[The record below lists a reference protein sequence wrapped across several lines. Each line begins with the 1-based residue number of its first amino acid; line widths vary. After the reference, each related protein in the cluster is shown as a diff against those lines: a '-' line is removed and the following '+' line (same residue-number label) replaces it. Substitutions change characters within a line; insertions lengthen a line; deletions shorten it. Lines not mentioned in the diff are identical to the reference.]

1 MYILAP
7 SILSADF
14 SKLGEDVKTVS
25 DAGAQYIH
33 LDVMDGAFVPSISF
47 GMPVISSLRKTTD
60 RVFDVHMMVEEPGRY
75 VNDVRKAGADLI
87 CVHQEACLHLDRTI
101 NQIKETGAKAAVA
114 LNPATPVETLS
125 CILKEVDMFLIM
137 SVNPGF
143 GGQKFIPYTLE
154 KIKKLRTM
162 LNEAGLTTDIEVDG
176 GVIEAAQSM
185 GASTMQ
191 IIMKVLLP
199 EALPSLINGS
209 AIAATTILGYSAMSG
224 AVGGGGLGKLAI
236 MYGYNR
242 YQTDI
247 MFITVVLLI
256 VIVQVFQSFGNWATK
271 RSDRRIS

>member
-25 DAGAQYIH
+25 DAGAQFIH

-75 VNDVRKAGADLI
+75 VNDVRKAGADII
-87 CVHQEACLHLDRTI
+87 CVHQETCLHLDRTI

-143 GGQKFIPYTLE
+143 GGQKFIPQSIE
-154 KIKKLRTM
+154 KIARLKEMILRKNAHT
-162 LNEAGLTTDIEVDG
+162 LIEVDG
-176 GVIEAAQSM
+176 GINIETARLTIDA
-185 GASTMQ
+185 GADILVCGHS
-191 IIMKVLLP
+191 VFSSGNP
-199 EALPSLINGS
+199 EAT
-209 AIAATTILGYSAMSG
+209 IAQMKAM
-224 AVGGGGLGKLAI
+224 
-236 MYGYNR
+236 
-242 YQTDI
+242 
-247 MFITVVLLI
+247 
-256 VIVQVFQSFGNWATK
+256 
-271 RSDRRIS
+271 